1 MAGYIEFTMNNTKN
15 YWQKILIGTL
25 ISVTLAGQAIALSGG
40 NIVQPISPNTV
51 PNNST
56 PNIILA
62 KGVTC
67 GSSIIS
73 ENAGS
78 VGDTYAYR
86 YKVKWNVS
94 ANQFS
99 SGQNYS
105 ITYNGQGV
113 LLETKYNVFDNP
125 ILNPYPVEATY
136 SFKKTDPDK
145 TVTLNVALTD
155 YTVNPTKDYSGSC
168 SIALKNKSVQQNI
181 VIPFQV
187 KEVTPVPTPG
197 TNLSP
202 SYTFTSTRAGAIT
215 YGGSC
220 SSATTSATPGNNTI
234 IFNNL
239 SVGTYSDCTIK
250 VKDNNN
256 TDSNVLA
263 VKAFTI
269 EAPAANNSSSNSNQS
284 SNNQSSSS
292 NSSNDSTTSGEVEQ
306 STVTQE
312 KTLFPSPDILSCKAR
327 AKFLYFEFDVPAYD
341 RMGIDC
347 TLTKPA
353 IIDVGVYKSY
363 DAKSADNSANLLKSI
378 LLDKYQQDGLFYL
391 SWDGYDDYDQAAAL
405 GEATFVI
412 AARLADTYAP
422 DKSLQKFTIVNAPG
436 KGGVDET
443 ASAENVDNLKG
454 SAPETSKADS
464 PNVIESVANAIFGD
478 KSPTAEV
485 NTNREASKC
494 PGVYYPTDIEKS
506 PYKDI
511 IRAAYDRCL
520 VKGYEDGTFKPD
532 QGLSRAEAAKII
544 VLGTGNVAKQGCYD
558 ADCGSPFVDLEMWQG
573 PWIRA
578 AYDLKMV
585 VGVGLGKYAPN
596 RQISR
601 AEAVALVTKSF
612 KIPAHQGCYT
622 ANCGAGYPDNFFK
635 DIVHDWQGQYL
646 RAAWDKK
653 LITTVEPG
661 KFYPDIPVS
670 RGVFLDWTMKLV
682 K

>member
-1 MAGYIEFTMNNTKN
+1 MNNTKK
-15 YWQKILIGTL
+15 YWCK
-25 ISVTLAGQAIALSGG
+25 TLAVALCTITLGGQALALSGS
-40 NIVQPISPNTV
+40 NVIQPVSPNAV
-51 PNNST
+51 PGNSST
-56 PNIILA
+56 PNIILTR
-62 KGVTC
+62 GVTC
-67 GSSIIS
+67 NSSIIS
-73 ENAGS
+73 EKAGS
-78 VGDTYAYR
+78 IGDPYAYI

-94 ANQFS
+94 ANQFT
-99 SGQNYS
+99 SGQSYS
-105 ITYNGQGV
+105 ITYNGV
-113 LLETKYNVFDNP
+113 NVPLTTRVNVFDNTIP
-125 ILNPYPVEATY
+125 NPYPVEASY
-136 SFKKTDPDK
+136 PFKKTDPDK
-145 TVTLNVALTD
+145 TVTLNVSLKD
-155 YTVNPTKDYSGSC
+155 YGVNPTKEYTGSC

-181 VIPFQV
+181 VIPFQI

-197 TNLSP
+197 TNLTP

-220 SSATTSATPGNNTI
+220 SSATTNASPGNNTV

-239 SVGTYSDCTIK
+239 SIGTYDNCTIK
-250 VKDNNN
+250 VKDNTN

-263 VKAFTI
+263 VKPFTI
-269 EAPAANNSSSNSNQS
+269 EAPANNSSNNT
-284 SNNQSSSS
+284 NQSSSNQS
-292 NSSNDSTTSGEVEQ
+292 TSNDNSGTNDTSAQIEQ
-306 STVTQE
+306 SSTAQE
-312 KTLFPSPDILSCKAR
+312 KTLFPSPDILNCKAR
-327 AKFLYFEFDVPAYD
+327 AKFLYFEFGLPAYD
-341 RMGIDC
+341 RMGVDC

-363 DAKSADNSANLLKSI
+363 DVKSPDNSANLLKSV
-378 LLDKYQQDGLFYL
+378 LTDKYQQDGLFYV

-405 GEATFVI
+405 GEATFVT

-422 DKSLQKFTIVNAPG
+422 DRSLQKFTIVNAPG
-436 KGGVDET
+436 KGGAEDNAT
-443 ASAENVDNLKG
+443 AENVDNLKG
-454 SAPETSKADS
+454 AAPETSKLS
-464 PNVIESVANAIFGD
+464 VIETVANAIFGD
-478 KSPTAEV
+478 KSASPEV

-506 PYKDI
+506 PYKDM

-532 QGLSRAEAAKII
+532 QSLSRAEAAKII

-596 RQISR
+596 RQITR

-622 ANCGAGYPDNFFK
+622 ANCGAGYPDDFFK

-653 LITTVEPG
+653 LITTIEPG
-661 KFYPDIPVS
+661 KFYPDVPVT
-670 RGVFLDWTMKLV
+670 RAVFLDWTMKLV